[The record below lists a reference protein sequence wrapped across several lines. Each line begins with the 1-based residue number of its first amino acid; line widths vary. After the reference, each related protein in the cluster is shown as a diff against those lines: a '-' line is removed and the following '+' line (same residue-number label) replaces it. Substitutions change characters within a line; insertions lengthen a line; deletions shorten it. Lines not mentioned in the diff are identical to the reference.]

1 MQVGGEEGKMHTS
14 ERHGLVRR
22 GSGDGSGSDDI
33 CGERTTHEISWRLSD
48 TRPGARDLASSRRET
63 SDGRQVKKRQGWIEE
78 EQSCFA
84 VSDGEESRVKAGHV
98 RVGSGVMSHELCH
111 DLPAG
116 GASTD
121 RGMMW
126 HIGGCSLA
134 RLTAR

>member
-1 MQVGGEEGKMHTS
+1 MP
-14 ERHGLVRR
+14 
-22 GSGDGSGSDDI
+22 D
-33 CGERTTHEISWRLSD
+33 
-48 TRPGARDLASSRRET
+48 
-63 SDGRQVKKRQGWIEE
+63 EE

-126 HIGGCSLA
+126 DIEEVQPRTPHCAMTNKRRESSGSRHCGAILEMLVVA
-134 RLTAR
+134 LKERH